1 MRFPRK
7 RRAGLLLAALAFAA
21 GCGSD
26 PAPEPS
32 TGAPD
37 TAADEV
43 VNTLS
48 WTAATEQGVFGY
60 LVYRSD
66 QRDGPFRRL
75 NERIVRVPDDDLEQ
89 HSYTYEDRAVEPGRT
104 YYYYLDVVSRAGA
117 KQRFSG
123 VISKTTPG

>member
-1 MRFPRK
+1 MKLSMR
-7 RRAGLLLAALAFAA
+7 RRAGLTLAMLTLAA
-21 GCGSD
+21 GCSSE
-26 PAPEPS
+26 PTPEPAAA
-32 TGAPD
+32 APD
-37 TAADEV
+37 APAGEV

-75 NERIVRVPDDDLEQ
+75 NERIVRVPGDGLEQ

-104 YYYYLDVVSRAGA
+104 YYYYLDVISRAGA